1 MLGCQH
7 MPTNHQPEELCEA
20 LQVLKNEHIQLNEQ
34 KLDLF
39 EKAGGI
45 MKESSPEKRM
55 EKLTGLRSK
64 VEAFM
69 TALESHSQKE
79 EGHLFELMASYI
91 GRSHGPIVVMEM
103 EHDQAKELI
112 SAFLKETELISGNRE
127 FVHET
132 CKLIIE
138 AYHVLTSHFMK
149 EEQVLFP
156 MAQNLLSE
164 VEKERLL
171 EAVREVSK

>member
-1 MLGCQH
+1 MLGCHQ
-7 MPTNHQPEELCEA
+7 MSADHQPENLCEA
-20 LQVLKNEHIQLNEQ
+20 LQILKNEHIELYEQ
-34 KLDLF
+34 KLELF
-39 EKAGGI
+39 EEAGCI
-45 MKESSPEKRM
+45 MKESSSEKRM
-55 EKLTGLRSK
+55 EKMKDLRSK

-69 TALESHSQKE
+69 TALEPHSQKE
-79 EGHLFELMASYI
+79 EGHLFELMAAYI
-91 GRSHGPIVVMEM
+91 GRSHGPLVVMEM

-112 SAFLKETELISGNRE
+112 SAFLNETEVMSGTRE

-132 CKLIIE
+132 CKLVIE

-164 VEKERLL
+164 DEKERLL
-171 EAVREVSK
+171 EAVREESH

>member
-1 MLGCQH
+1 MLGCHH
-7 MPTNHQPEELCEA
+7 MPTNHQSKELCKA
-20 LQVLKNEHIQLNEQ
+20 LQILRNEHIQLNEQ

-39 EKAGGI
+39 EEACGI
-45 MKESSPEKRM
+45 MKESSTEKRM
-55 EKLTGLRSK
+55 EKLTELRSK

-69 TALESHSQKE
+69 KALEPHSQKE
-79 EGHLFELMASYI
+79 EGHLFEIMASYI
-91 GRSHGPIVVMEM
+91 GRSHGPLVVMEM

-112 SAFLKETELISGNRE
+112 SAFLMETEEISGNRE

-132 CKLIIE
+132 CKLVIE

-171 EAVREVSK
+171 EAVKEKAQ